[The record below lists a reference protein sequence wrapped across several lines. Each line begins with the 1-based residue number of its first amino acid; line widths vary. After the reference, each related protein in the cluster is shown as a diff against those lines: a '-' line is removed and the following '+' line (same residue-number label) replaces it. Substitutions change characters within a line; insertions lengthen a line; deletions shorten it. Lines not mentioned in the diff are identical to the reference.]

1 MALFFLRT
9 CTSVRFDKQFS
20 YLLVGILCRI
30 YFLLSYCFSRSLL
43 NTISSIYT
51 ESLYWW
57 SLKLIV
63 TRVFLYTRVHKILVM
78 ASHDHVASHI
88 TERDRDR
95 ESEAYALL
103 SLKTAPTSPG
113 AGK

>member
-1 MALFFLRT
+1 MAA
-9 CTSVRFDKQFS
+9 
-20 YLLVGILCRI
+20 
-30 YFLLSYCFSRSLL
+30 
-43 NTISSIYT
+43 SSQ
-51 ESLYWW
+51 
-57 SLKLIV
+57 
-63 TRVFLYTRVHKILVM
+63 
-78 ASHDHVASHI
+78 SHDHVATHI

>member
-1 MALFFLRT
+1 
-9 CTSVRFDKQFS
+9 
-20 YLLVGILCRI
+20 
-30 YFLLSYCFSRSLL
+30 
-43 NTISSIYT
+43 
-51 ESLYWW
+51 
-57 SLKLIV
+57 
-63 TRVFLYTRVHKILVM
+63 M

-113 AGK
+113 AGKLLKSYNYTF